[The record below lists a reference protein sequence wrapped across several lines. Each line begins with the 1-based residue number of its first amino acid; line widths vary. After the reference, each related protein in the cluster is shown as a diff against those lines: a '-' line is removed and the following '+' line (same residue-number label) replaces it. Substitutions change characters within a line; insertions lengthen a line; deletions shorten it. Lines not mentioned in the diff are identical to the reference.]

1 MQLNTATTISFGVI
15 AEEKLP
21 ISLAWI
27 AGVFEK
33 VGIDYDVIDFNYEL
47 YRTIPKDE
55 YTSFRHNTLKS
66 PSESAMAVV
75 DNLVNRI
82 STHDIDFLSVS
93 IFSYRQYDLTKIF
106 LQKMKNACPSLK
118 IIIGGPGVWYV
129 QSSNNG
135 LTNGWELAKD
145 NLVDYYFLGNSE
157 EVFVDYLNGANPD
170 ELIGV
175 NSKEKFNKTGKEE
188 WTDLIKK
195 IQDKYI
201 KPSYKKIPILDS
213 SNNKK
218 EIFITGANGCPGKC
232 AFCSIR
238 TYIPYPSYRDGID
251 VANECY
257 EIYQQTGVTRFK
269 RTDALA
275 NGHVKHFRAFNE
287 RIIELKKQDLNFT
300 FEYNAMF
307 VPKDQRIHDEEYYMI
322 MSKAGCTSLD
332 IGIESGSERLRKQMH
347 KGYTNDQLDWHFE
360 MCHKYNIKNNISIF
374 VGFPTETDE
383 DFNENLKMLDRYQKY
398 NRTSFNE
405 IQHCGK
411 FVLYTNTYVY
421 NNLDEYSIEITNHS
435 VEPMEW
441 ICTTNR
447 SNTLEKRLEREK
459 MFLDHAKL
467 LGYKVDVYDSL
478 DK

>member
-1 MQLNTATTISFGVI
+1 MTFKRATTISFGVI

-33 VGIDYDVIDFNYEL
+33 VGIEYEAIDFNYEL
-47 YRTIPKDE
+47 YRSIPKEE
-55 YTSFRHNTLKS
+55 YVTFRHNTLKN
-66 PSESAMAVV
+66 PSESTITVINEIAK
-75 DNLVNRI
+75 RI
-82 STHDIDFLSVS
+82 TADDIDFLSVS
-93 IFSYRQYDLTKIF
+93 IFSYRQYNLTKIF
-106 LQKMKNACPSLK
+106 LQKVKEIKPNLLV
-118 IIIGGPGVWYV
+118 IIGGPGIWYI
-129 QSSNNG
+129 QSCNNG
-135 LTNGWELAKD
+135 LTNGWELM
-145 NLVDYYFLGNSE
+145 NEGLVDYYFLGNSE
-157 EVFVDYLNGANPD
+157 EVFVDFLNGKDPQS
-170 ELIGV
+170 LIGV
-175 NSKEKFNKTGKEE
+175 NSREKFNKTGEE
-188 WTDLIKK
+188 WTELIKK

-213 SNNKK
+213 SNNTK
-218 EIFITGANGCPGKC
+218 EIFVTGANGCPGRC

-238 TYIPYPSYRDGID
+238 QYIPYPSYRDGID

-287 RIIELKKQDLNFT
+287 RIIELKKQDPKFT

-307 VPKDQRIHDEEYYMI
+307 VPKDKSLHPDEYYRLMAE
-322 MSKAGCTSLD
+322 AGCKSLD
-332 IGIESGSERLRKQMH
+332 LGIESGSERLRIEMH

-360 MCHKYNIKNNISIF
+360 MCHKHGIKNNISIF

-398 NRTSFNE
+398 NGTSFNE

-411 FVLYTNTYVY
+411 FVLYTKTYIY
-421 NNLDEYSIEITNHS
+421 NNLDEYNVVITNHD

-441 ICTTNR
+441 ICTTNE

-459 MFLDHAKL
+459 IFLEYAKK
-467 LGYKVDVYDSL
+467 LGYKIDVYDSI